1 MNITKNHL
9 IGLVVRENYKY
20 AEIFNRHGIDFCCN
34 GNRSIEDACIKA
46 NLSTDLVISELNDVP
61 QGNSSEPNVSSWP
74 LDLLVDYIVKTHHRY
89 VETKIAEI
97 KPYLAKIVQVHG
109 KQHPELVEIQQLFLA
124 SEGELAQHMKKEELI
139 LFPFISKMVQAKL
152 SGQTLTPPHFQT
164 VENPIAM
171 MHHEH
176 NTEGERFRRIAEL
189 TNKYSPPADAC
200 NTYRVTFAL
209 LQEFEADL
217 HRHIHLE
224 NNVLFPEALALQDEV
239 MKP

>member
-9 IGLVVRENYKY
+9 IGQVVRENYKY
-20 AEIFNRHGIDFCCN
+20 AEIFNRHGIDFCCS
-34 GNRSIEDACIKA
+34 GNRRIEDACIKA
-46 NLSTDLVISELNDVP
+46 NLSTDLVLSELNDVP
-61 QGNSSEPNVSSWP
+61 QGSSSEPNVSSWP

-124 SEGELAQHMKKEELI
+124 SAGELAQHMKKEELI
-139 LFPFISKMVQAKL
+139 LFPFITKMVQAKL
-152 SGQTLTPPHFQT
+152 SGQKLTPPHFQT

-176 NTEGERFRRIAEL
+176 NAEGERFRRIAEL
-189 TNKYSPPADAC
+189 TNKYTPPGDAC

-209 LQEFEADL
+209 LQQFESDL

-224 NNVLFPEALALQDEV
+224 NNVLFPEALVLQDEV

>member
-46 NLSTDLVISELNDVP
+46 NLSTDLVLSELNDVP
-61 QGNSSEPNVSSWP
+61 QGNSSEPNVASWP
-74 LDLLVDYIVKTHHRY
+74 LDLLVDYIIKTHHRY

-109 KQHPELVEIQQLFLA
+109 KQHPELVEIQELFLA
-124 SEGELAQHMKKEELI
+124 SAGELAQHMKKEELI
-139 LFPFISKMVQAKL
+139 LFPYIAKMVQAKL
-152 SGQTLTPPHFQT
+152 SGQTLTPPNFQT

-176 NTEGERFRRIAEL
+176 NAEGERFRRIAEL

-217 HRHIHLE
+217 HKHIHLE